1 MHNPPLG
8 TVLPPPVEFDPSFQK
23 ASAPAAASLNAASRI
38 EGYDVARAIA
48 VLGMML
54 VNGWQIMLVGHGG
67 PAWFV
72 KFADFLYGRPAVIFV
87 VLAGVG
93 LSLMAKR
100 AIESQDPK
108 KLASV
113 RASLI
118 KRSIIL
124 YGMGLIFR
132 HWWSADILHFYGV
145 FLSTGALLLTA
156 PTRRLWGIIFSFLF
170 LSGVIFLVED
180 KTPPQLE
187 MIIQQTGLLGNLV
200 DDLFISGNYP
210 VVPWFLFLIIGVWLG
225 RHQVIGNPLL
235 RRRLVTI
242 ALASLFFSELLCR
255 LVPPILFGKLGLRDE
270 GILSML
276 FMLNSFPMTPLF
288 EISAVSCAILVL
300 NLALSRPPKLFP
312 DSFWRAMQNTGK
324 LSLSIYILHIFL
336 CIWLES
342 LLRNRISPSL
352 YQGIALSLIL
362 LFFFVTPAIADS
374 YGSRFRRGPFEWL
387 LRRAA
392 ENLW

>member
-8 TVLPPPVEFDPSFQK
+8 TVLPSPVELDPRFHK
-23 ASAPAAASLNAASRI
+23 ASAPAAAGLNTASRI

-67 PAWFV
+67 PEWFLTL
-72 KFADFLYGRPAVIFV
+72 ADFLYGRPAVMFV

-100 AIESQDPK
+100 AIESQDPN

-113 RASLI
+113 RSSLV
-118 KRSIIL
+118 KRSVVL
-124 YGMGLIFR
+124 YGMGLTFS

-156 PTRRLWGIIFSFLF
+156 PSRRLWGIIFSFFF
-170 LSGVIFLVED
+170 LSGIVFLVDD

-187 MIIQQTGLLGNLV
+187 IMMQQAGLLGNLV
-200 DDLFISGNYP
+200 DDLLISGNYP
-210 VVPWFLFLIIGVWLG
+210 VVPWFLFLLIGMWLG
-225 RHQVIGNPLL
+225 RYQVIGNPLF

-242 ALASLFFSELLCR
+242 ALTGLFFSELLGR
-255 LVPPILFGKLGLRDE
+255 LGPSVLFGRLGLKNE
-270 GILSML
+270 GVLGML

-288 EISAVSCAILVL
+288 EISAVCCAFLVL
-300 NLALSRPPKLFP
+300 NLALTRPPVLFP
-312 DSFWRAMQNTGK
+312 DSFWRSLQNTGK

-336 CIWLES
+336 CIWLEN

-352 YQGIALSLIL
+352 YQSLALSLIL

-374 YGSRFRRGPFEWL
+374 YSRRFGRGPFEWL
-387 LRRAA
+387 LRRVA